1 MRGSI
6 EVLGPLLVR
15 TGEAKISLPG
25 GCAIGA
31 RPVDLHIKALEKLG
45 AKITLEHGYII
56 ARAKRLIGN
65 TIFFDRQTVAGT
77 MNTMMAAVL
86 AEGQTVLKHCAKEP
100 EIPDLANFLTKMG
113 ANIQGAGTD
122 TITITGVKKLSGTK
136 YRVIPDRIE
145 CGTFMVAAALCGEKI
160 VIKNFRESHVEP
172 VIEKLKETGTHIT
185 LENNQVTISKN
196 PEIKPINIIT
206 MPHPGFPTD
215 MQAQFTSLLSLANGI
230 STINETIFENRFMH
244 VEELNRMGA
253 NIFIDNGRAIINGV
267 QKLSG
272 AITTATDLRASA
284 SLIIAALGAQGTSEI
299 HNIYHLDRGYERI
312 EEKLEAL
319 GAKIRRINEE

>member
-1 MRGSI
+1 MQKLVIEGGYPLSGEVSIAGSKNASLPLLAASLLTEETIELENVSNLIDIHTMLKLLSHLGVESSWDTTIRLCAKNIKNTEAPYEFVKSMRGSI
-6 EVLGPLLVR
+6 EVLGPLLAR

-45 AKITLEHGYII
+45 AEITLEHGYII

-86 AEGQTVLKHCAKEP
+86 AEGETVLKHCAKEP
-100 EIPDLANFLTKMG
+100 EIPDLAECLIQMG
-113 ANIQGAGTD
+113 ANIEGAGTD

-160 VIKNFRESHVEP
+160 AIKNFREAHVEQ
-172 VIEKLKETGTHIT
+172 VIEKLRETGTFMTIA
-185 LENNQVTISKN
+185 NNQVTINKN
-196 PEIKPINIIT
+196 ADIK
-206 MPHPGFPTD
+206 
-215 MQAQFTSLLSLANGI
+215 
-230 STINETIFENRFMH
+230 
-244 VEELNRMGA
+244 
-253 NIFIDNGRAIINGV
+253 
-267 QKLSG
+267 
-272 AITTATDLRASA
+272 
-284 SLIIAALGAQGTSEI
+284 
-299 HNIYHLDRGYERI
+299 
-312 EEKLEAL
+312 
-319 GAKIRRINEE
+319 